1 MEQRILNFAEQS
13 VQVLTLE
20 ELERSYHENLPT
32 GDPVGGIYH
41 FALIQQVLEI
51 FEKRGLKP
59 VVQEVFAAANR
70 DSKRPGV
77 TILPQLEE
85 KFGER
90 AVEAHLLRRVYANIE
105 IRSDETD
112 DLVTC
117 LAVAYH
123 QKGIQLGIG
132 PMVKVCHNQT
142 ILGAQDVI
150 SNYSCFGARWGQ
162 APSDIE
168 DGHRCAS
175 PRVRPASPRV
185 RPGAR
190 QDKPSLEMV
199 MARAQQWADDYE
211 PYQKVRQERMSALK
225 SAQMD
230 RNGMLQLIGI
240 LVEKRILHDT
250 NNDVL
255 RVAQTYPLNSSQIN
269 ETAEQLLAMFA
280 GHRTQG
286 TGTQCTASGAQ
297 MCQSPCAPEA
307 ISYWDAYQQLNT
319 VLKPSRMDIP
329 QVLPQ
334 SLALFETMYEQIKK

>member
-1 MEQRILNFAEQS
+1 MTERKLNFAEQP

-59 VVQEVFAAANR
+59 VVQEIFAAANR

-77 TILPQLEE
+77 TLLPQLEE

-90 AVEAHLLRRVYANIE
+90 AIEAHLLRRVYANIE

-112 DLVTC
+112 DIVTC

-142 ILGAQDVI
+142 ILGAQDVV
-150 SNYSCFGARWGQ
+150 SNYTCYGGQ
-162 APSDIE
+162 S
-168 DGHRCAS
+168 RK
-175 PRVRPASPRV
+175 
-185 RPGAR
+185 
-190 QDKPSLEMV
+190 DKFALEMV
-199 MARAQQWADDYE
+199 MDRTQQWADDYE
-211 PYQKVRQERMSALK
+211 PFQKVRRERMAALK

-230 RNGMLQLIGI
+230 RNGMLQLIGV

-255 RVAQTYPLNSSQIN
+255 RISQPYPLNSSQIN
-269 ETAEQLLAMFA
+269 ETSEQLIALMR
-280 GHRTQG
+280 HDE
-286 TGTQCTASGAQ
+286 
-297 MCQSPCAPEA
+297 P

-334 SLALFETMYEQIKK
+334 SLALFETMYENIKTK

>member
-1 MEQRILNFAEQS
+1 MEERKLNFAEAP

-41 FALIQQVLEI
+41 FALVQQVLEL

-59 VVQEVFAAANR
+59 VVQEIFAAANR

-77 TILPQLEE
+77 TLLPQLEE

-90 AVEAHLLRRVYANIE
+90 AIEAHLLRRVYANIE

-112 DLVTC
+112 DVVTC

-142 ILGAQDVI
+142 ILGAQDVV
-150 SNYSCFGARWGQ
+150 SNYTCYSGQ
-162 APSDIE
+162 S
-168 DGHRCAS
+168 RK
-175 PRVRPASPRV
+175 
-185 RPGAR
+185 
-190 QDKPSLEMV
+190 DKFSLEMV
-199 MARAQQWADDYE
+199 LARAEQWAEDYE
-211 PYQKVRQERMSALK
+211 PFQKIRAERISAMKTVL
-225 SAQMD
+225 MD
-230 RNGMLQLIGI
+230 REGMLRLIGV
-240 LVEKRILHDT
+240 LVEKRILHDSA
-250 NNDVL
+250 NEVL
-255 RVAQTYPLNSSQIN
+255 RVSNPYPLNSGQIN
-269 ETAEQLLAMFA
+269 ETAEQLIALMR
-280 GHRTQG
+280 HDE
-286 TGTQCTASGAQ
+286 
-297 MCQSPCAPEA
+297 P

-319 VLKPSRMDIP
+319 VLKPGRMDIP

-334 SLALFETMYEQIKK
+334 SLALYEALQEQINQG

>member
-1 MEQRILNFAEQS
+1 MTGRQLNFAEQA

-41 FALIQQVLEI
+41 FALIQQVLAI
-51 FEKRGLKP
+51 FEKRGLTP
-59 VVQEVFAAANR
+59 VVQEIFAAANR

-77 TILPQLEE
+77 TLLPQLEE

-90 AVEAHLLRRVYANIE
+90 SVEAHLLRRVYANVE

-112 DLVTC
+112 DIVTC

-142 ILGAQDVI
+142 ILGAQDVV
-150 SNYSCFGARWGQ
+150 SNYTCYGGQ
-162 APSDIE
+162 SRKD
-168 DGHRCAS
+168 RYT
-175 PRVRPASPRV
+175 
-185 RPGAR
+185 
-190 QDKPSLEMV
+190 LEMV
-199 MARAQQWADDYE
+199 IDRAQQWADDYE
-211 PYQKVRQERMSALK
+211 PYQKIRAERVSAMRSAL
-225 SAQMD
+225 MD
-230 RNGMLQLIGI
+230 REGMLRLIGL

-255 RVAQTYPLNSSQIN
+255 RISQPYPLNSSQIN
-269 ETAEQLLAMFA
+269 ETSEQLIALMR
-280 GHRTQG
+280 HDD
-286 TGTQCTASGAQ
+286 
-297 MCQSPCAPEA
+297 P

-334 SLALFETMYEQIKK
+334 SLALFETMYEQI

>member
-1 MEQRILNFAEQS
+1 MTERKLNFAEQP

-20 ELERSYHENLPT
+20 ELEKSYHENLPT

-59 VVQEVFAAANR
+59 VVQEIFAAANR

-77 TILPQLEE
+77 TLLPQLEE

-90 AVEAHLLRRVYANIE
+90 AIEAHLLRRVYANIE
-105 IRSDETD
+105 VRSDETD
-112 DLVTC
+112 DIVTC

-142 ILGAQDVI
+142 ILGAQDVV
-150 SNYSCFGARWGQ
+150 SNYACFGARRGQ
-162 APSDIE
+162 EPSASQAS
-168 DGHRCAS
+168 HRCSS
-175 PRVRPASPRV
+175 PRV
-185 RPGAR
+185 R
-190 QDKPSLEMV
+190 QDKPSLEMM
-199 MARAQQWADDYE
+199 MARAEQWADDYE
-211 PYQKVRQERMSALK
+211 PYQKVRRERMAALK

-230 RNGMLQLIGI
+230 RNGMLQLIGV

-255 RVAQTYPLNSSQIN
+255 RISQPYPLNSSQIN
-269 ETAEQLLAMFA
+269 ETSEQLIALMR
-280 GHRTQG
+280 HDE
-286 TGTQCTASGAQ
+286 
-297 MCQSPCAPEA
+297 P

-319 VLKPSRMDIP
+319 VLKPGRMDIP

-334 SLALFETMYEQIKK
+334 SLALFETMYENIKTE

>member
-1 MEQRILNFAEQS
+1 MTGRQLNFAEQA
-13 VQVLTLE
+13 VQLLTLE

-51 FEKRGLKP
+51 FEKRGLTP
-59 VVQEVFAAANR
+59 VVQEIFAAANR

-77 TILPQLEE
+77 TLLPQLEE

-90 AVEAHLLRRVYANIE
+90 SVEAHLLRRVYANVE

-112 DLVTC
+112 DIVTC

-142 ILGAQDVI
+142 ILGAQDVV
-150 SNYSCFGARWGQ
+150 SNYTCYGGQ
-162 APSDIE
+162 SRKD
-168 DGHRCAS
+168 RYT
-175 PRVRPASPRV
+175 
-185 RPGAR
+185 
-190 QDKPSLEMV
+190 LEMV
-199 MARAQQWADDYE
+199 MDRAQQWADDYE
-211 PYQKVRQERMSALK
+211 PYQKIRAERVSAMRSAL
-225 SAQMD
+225 MD
-230 RNGMLQLIGI
+230 REGMLRLIGL

-255 RVAQTYPLNSSQIN
+255 RISQPYPLNSSQIN
-269 ETAEQLLAMFA
+269 ETSEQLIALMR
-280 GHRTQG
+280 HDE
-286 TGTQCTASGAQ
+286 
-297 MCQSPCAPEA
+297 P

-334 SLALFETMYEQIKK
+334 SLALFETMYENIKD

>member
-1 MEQRILNFAEQS
+1 MTERKLNFAEQP

-59 VVQEVFAAANR
+59 VVQEIFAAANR

-77 TILPQLEE
+77 TLLPQLEE

-90 AVEAHLLRRVYANIE
+90 AIEAHLLRRVYANIE
-105 IRSDETD
+105 IHSDETD
-112 DLVTC
+112 DIVTC

-142 ILGAQDVI
+142 ILGAQDVV
-150 SNYSCFGARWGQ
+150 SNYTCYGGQ
-162 APSDIE
+162 S
-168 DGHRCAS
+168 RK
-175 PRVRPASPRV
+175 
-185 RPGAR
+185 
-190 QDKPSLEMV
+190 DKFTLEMV
-199 MARAQQWADDYE
+199 MDRTQQWADDYE
-211 PYQKVRQERMSALK
+211 PYQKVRKERMGALK

-230 RNGMLQLIGI
+230 RNGMLQLIGV

-255 RVAQTYPLNSSQIN
+255 RISQPYPLNSSQIN
-269 ETAEQLLAMFA
+269 ETSEQLIALMR
-280 GHRTQG
+280 HDE
-286 TGTQCTASGAQ
+286 
-297 MCQSPCAPEA
+297 P

-319 VLKPSRMDIP
+319 VLKPGRMDIP

-334 SLALFETMYEQIKK
+334 SLALFETMYENIKTE

>member
-1 MEQRILNFAEQS
+1 MEQRQLNFAEQP

-20 ELERSYHENLPT
+20 ELEKSYHENLTT
-32 GDPVGGIYH
+32 GEPVGGIYH
-41 FALIQQVLEI
+41 FALIQKVLEI

-59 VVQEVFAAANR
+59 VVQEIFAAANR

-77 TILPQLEE
+77 TLLPQLEE

-90 AVEAHLLRRVYANIE
+90 AIEAHLLRRVYANIE

-112 DLVTC
+112 EIVTC

-142 ILGAQDVI
+142 ILGAQDVV
-150 SNYSCFGARWGQ
+150 SNYTCYGGQ
-162 APSDIE
+162 S
-168 DGHRCAS
+168 RK
-175 PRVRPASPRV
+175 
-185 RPGAR
+185 
-190 QDKPSLEMV
+190 DKFTLEMV
-199 MARAQQWADDYE
+199 MDRTQQWADDYE
-211 PYQKVRQERMSALK
+211 PYQKVRKERMGALK

-230 RNGMLQLIGI
+230 RNGMLQLIGV

-255 RVAQTYPLNSSQIN
+255 RISQPYPLNSSQIN
-269 ETAEQLLAMFA
+269 ETSEQLIALMR
-280 GHRTQG
+280 HDE
-286 TGTQCTASGAQ
+286 
-297 MCQSPCAPEA
+297 P

-319 VLKPSRMDIP
+319 VLKPGRMDIP

-334 SLALFETMYEQIKK
+334 SLALFETMYENIKTK

>member
-1 MEQRILNFAEQS
+1 MTGRQLNFAEQA

-59 VVQEVFAAANR
+59 VVQEIFAAANR

-77 TILPQLEE
+77 TLLPQLEE
-85 KFGER
+85 KYGER
-90 AVEAHLLRRVYANIE
+90 SVEAHLLRRVYANVE

-112 DLVTC
+112 DIVTC

-142 ILGAQDVI
+142 ILGAQDVV
-150 SNYSCFGARWGQ
+150 SNYTCYGGQ
-162 APSDIE
+162 SRKD
-168 DGHRCAS
+168 RYT
-175 PRVRPASPRV
+175 
-185 RPGAR
+185 
-190 QDKPSLEMV
+190 LEMV
-199 MARAQQWADDYE
+199 MDRAQQWADDYE
-211 PYQKVRQERMSALK
+211 PYQKIRAERVSAMRSAL
-225 SAQMD
+225 MD
-230 RNGMLQLIGI
+230 REGMLRLIGL

-255 RVAQTYPLNSSQIN
+255 RISQPYPLNSSQIN
-269 ETAEQLLAMFA
+269 ETSEQLIALMR
-280 GHRTQG
+280 HDE
-286 TGTQCTASGAQ
+286 
-297 MCQSPCAPEA
+297 P

-334 SLALFETMYEQIKK
+334 SLALFETMYENIKD

>member
-1 MEQRILNFAEQS
+1 MNKQLNFAEAP

-41 FALIQQVLEI
+41 FALIQQVLDL
-51 FEKRGLKP
+51 FEKRGLNP
-59 VVQEVFAAANR
+59 VVQEIFAAANR

-85 KFGER
+85 KFGEK

-112 DLVTC
+112 DVVTC

-142 ILGAQDVI
+142 ILGAQDVV
-150 SNYSCFGARWGQ
+150 SNYTCYSGQ
-162 APSDIE
+162 C
-168 DGHRCAS
+168 RK
-175 PRVRPASPRV
+175 
-185 RPGAR
+185 
-190 QDKPSLEMV
+190 DKLTLEMV
-199 MARAQQWADDYE
+199 MTRAEQWAEDYE
-211 PYQKVRQERMSALK
+211 PYQKIRAERVSDMK

-230 RNGMLQLIGI
+230 RDRMLRLIGV
-240 LVEKRILHDT
+240 LVEKRILHDSQ
-250 NNDVL
+250 NEVL
-255 RVAQTYPLNSSQIN
+255 HVATPYPLNSSQIN
-269 ETAEQLLAMFA
+269 ETSEQLIALMR
-280 GHRTQG
+280 HDE
-286 TGTQCTASGAQ
+286 
-297 MCQSPCAPEA
+297 PV
-307 ISYWDAYQQLNT
+307 SYWDAYQQLNT
-319 VLKPSRMDIP
+319 VLKPGRMDIP

-334 SLALFETMYEQIKK
+334 SLALFETLYQEIK

>member
-1 MEQRILNFAEQS
+1 MTGRQLNFAEQA

-59 VVQEVFAAANR
+59 VVQEIFAAANR

-77 TILPQLEE
+77 TLLPQLEE

-90 AVEAHLLRRVYANIE
+90 SVEAHLLRRVYANVE

-112 DLVTC
+112 DIVTC

-142 ILGAQDVI
+142 ILGAQDVV
-150 SNYSCFGARWGQ
+150 SNYTCYGGQ
-162 APSDIE
+162 SRKD
-168 DGHRCAS
+168 RYT
-175 PRVRPASPRV
+175 
-185 RPGAR
+185 
-190 QDKPSLEMV
+190 LEMV
-199 MARAQQWADDYE
+199 MDRAQQWADDYE
-211 PYQKVRQERMSALK
+211 PYQKIRAERVSAMRSAL
-225 SAQMD
+225 MD
-230 RNGMLQLIGI
+230 REGMLRLIGL

-255 RVAQTYPLNSSQIN
+255 RISQPYPLNSSQIN
-269 ETAEQLLAMFA
+269 ETSEQLIALMR
-280 GHRTQG
+280 HDE
-286 TGTQCTASGAQ
+286 
-297 MCQSPCAPEA
+297 P

-334 SLALFETMYEQIKK
+334 SLALFETMYEQI

>member
-1 MEQRILNFAEQS
+1 MSTLNFAEKP

-32 GDPVGGIYH
+32 GQPVGGIYH
-41 FALIQQVLEI
+41 FELIGQVLEA
-51 FEKRGLKP
+51 FERRSLKP
-59 VVQEVFAAANR
+59 VVQEIFAAANR

-77 TILPQLEE
+77 TLLPQLEE
-85 KFGER
+85 KYGER

-142 ILGAQDVI
+142 ILGAQDVA
-150 SNYSCFGARWGQ
+150 SNYRCWGAYPQPLPKGRG
-162 APSDIE
+162 DRMTVE
-168 DGHRCAS
+168 D
-175 PRVRPASPRV
+175 V
-185 RPGAR
+185 
-190 QDKPSLEMV
+190 L
-199 MARAQQWADDYE
+199 ARAQQWADDYE
-211 PYQKVRQERMSALK
+211 PFQKIRRERMGALK
-225 SAQMD
+225 SAQMNRD
-230 RNGMLQLIGI
+230 DMLRLIGI

-250 NNDVL
+250 QNDVL

-269 ETAEQLLAMFA
+269 ETSEQLIALMR
-280 GHRTQG
+280 HDE
-286 TGTQCTASGAQ
+286 
-297 MCQSPCAPEA
+297 PV
-307 ISYWDAYQQLNT
+307 SYWDAYQQLNT
-319 VLKPSRMDIP
+319 VLKPARMDIP

-334 SLALFETMYEQIKK
+334 SLALFETMYEEVALR